1 MSKGLKAVLAL
12 TLVAITV
19 AGYFIFATA
28 SVTIQTQPTGAEVQI
43 NGERVGA
50 TPITRHRLA
59 AGRHKIAIAHSHYA
73 PLTEQLDIA
82 LGDHLQ
88 RSYTMQAGQGTLE
101 LLSNPKGAWVEVNQE
116 RLASTTPTQID
127 LASGK
132 HRIRM
137 GKSER
142 RVSTKDIVLKAN
154 ETQQVNLNL
163 QIDPHGSLTLK
174 LQPSDAKVDIVDSNV
189 AYQPGMRLPMGEYAI
204 AVSRPGYVTERKRIK
219 IRYGD
224 NVERVVLGR
233 AYGRLT
239 VVTEPVDA
247 VIDVSLPGSSGIAYT
262 PNMRLPTGRLTL
274 SVRAMGHRTSTR
286 QVNLTTQ
293 GNEVSVRLQK
303 MSATPG
309 TLITDSL
316 QSGGLAPPMIV
327 VPPGQFK
334 MGDANGGSAENPVR
348 TVQLTQPFA
357 VGTHE
362 VSVEEFSK
370 YTRATAAVVNEKL
383 QAALAQN
390 AITKQSPVVYVSHQQ
405 AKAYAAWLSKQTG
418 AAYRLPTEAEWEY
431 FARAGSAAAYSHGN
445 DATQLCQYANVADT
459 TLKKR
464 YRNWTIVDCD
474 DGQERPTLRGQYRP
488 NAFGLYD
495 IHGNVSEWVADC
507 GMPNYAKASR
517 DGTKQGQGQSC
528 SSHGHRGGSW
538 DSGPDAVK
546 LGYRKTASRGSG
558 DRGIRLVREL

>member
-1 MSKGLKAVLAL
+1 MKAVLAL

-189 AYQPGMRLPMGEYAI
+189 AYQPGMRLPMG
-204 AVSRPGYVTERKRIK
+204 
-219 IRYGD
+219 
-224 NVERVVLGR
+224 
-233 AYGRLT
+233 
-239 VVTEPVDA
+239 
-247 VIDVSLPGSSGIAYT
+247 
-262 PNMRLPTGRLTL
+262 
-274 SVRAMGHRTSTR
+274 
-286 QVNLTTQ
+286 
-293 GNEVSVRLQK
+293 
-303 MSATPG
+303 
-309 TLITDSL
+309 
-316 QSGGLAPPMIV
+316 
-327 VPPGQFK
+327 
-334 MGDANGGSAENPVR
+334 
-348 TVQLTQPFA
+348 
-357 VGTHE
+357 
-362 VSVEEFSK
+362 
-370 YTRATAAVVNEKL
+370 
-383 QAALAQN
+383 
-390 AITKQSPVVYVSHQQ
+390 
-405 AKAYAAWLSKQTG
+405 
-418 AAYRLPTEAEWEY
+418 
-431 FARAGSAAAYSHGN
+431 
-445 DATQLCQYANVADT
+445 
-459 TLKKR
+459 
-464 YRNWTIVDCD
+464 
-474 DGQERPTLRGQYRP
+474 
-488 NAFGLYD
+488 
-495 IHGNVSEWVADC
+495 
-507 GMPNYAKASR
+507 
-517 DGTKQGQGQSC
+517 
-528 SSHGHRGGSW
+528 
-538 DSGPDAVK
+538 
-546 LGYRKTASRGSG
+546 
-558 DRGIRLVREL
+558 